1 MRGIKRE
8 AGAGGGGVLA
18 VARADSE
25 AFEAVVRAGRLAQ
38 ATPAEVAARD
48 AAMAVAGLEATRVPL
63 QTAEACVR
71 VVGIAG
77 RAAKA
82 GNRNAVSDAGVA
94 GLLAQAAGRGALL
107 NVEINLKS
115 LLPGADKHGVETHL
129 HRLEE
134 SLRKAAE
141 DCLSTVIS
149 KLNAS

>member
-1 MRGIKRE
+1 M
-8 AGAGGGGVLA
+8 
-18 VARADSE
+18 
-25 AFEAVVRAGRLAQ
+25 
-38 ATPAEVAARD
+38 
-48 AAMAVAGLEATRVPL
+48 
-63 QTAEACVR
+63 R

-149 KLNAS
+149 TLNAS